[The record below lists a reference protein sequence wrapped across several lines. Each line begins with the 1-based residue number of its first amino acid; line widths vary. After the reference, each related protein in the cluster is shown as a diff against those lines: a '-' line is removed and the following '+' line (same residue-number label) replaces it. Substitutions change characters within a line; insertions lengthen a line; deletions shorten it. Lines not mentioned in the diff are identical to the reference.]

1 MSDKAGEL
9 KGLQLAILTVSD
21 RSARGER
28 PDLTGPE
35 LKNFVT
41 QRGGEVTAMAIVPD
55 EKEAIKQKLME
66 WCDCQNS
73 PEIILTTGGTG
84 LSPRDITPEATLEVM
99 EREVPG
105 LAEAMRTE
113 SLKKTPMAMLS
124 RAVCGVR
131 KQTLIINLPGS
142 VSGALENLEVV
153 WPALGHAVEILRQK
167 ISDCWQSAHSHF
179 KNKA

>member
-1 MSDKAGEL
+1 MLDKADEL
-9 KGLQLAILTVSD
+9 NGLHLAILTISD

-99 EREVPG
+99 EKEVPG
-105 LAEAMRTE
+105 LAEAMRAE

-142 VSGALENLEVV
+142 VSGAVENLEAVC
-153 WPALGHAVEILRQK
+153 PALGHAVEILRQK
-167 ISDCWQSAHSHF
+167 ISDCQQSVHSHF
-179 KNKA
+179 KDKA

>member
-1 MSDKAGEL
+1 MLDRVNEDR
-9 KGLQLAILTVSD
+9 GLLLAILTVSD

-28 PDLTGPE
+28 ADLTGPE

-41 QRGGEVTAMAIVPD
+41 QRGGAVTAMAIVPD
-55 EKEAIKQKLME
+55 EKEAIKQKLIE
-66 WCDCQNS
+66 WCDGQGS

-84 LSPRDITPEATLEVM
+84 LSPRDVTPEATLEVI
-99 EREVPG
+99 EKEVPG
-105 LAEAMRTE
+105 LAEAMRAE

-124 RAVCGVR
+124 RAVGGVR

-142 VSGALENLEVV
+142 IRGALENLEAV

-167 ISDCWQSAHSHF
+167 ISDCQQSAHSHF
-179 KNKA
+179 KDKT